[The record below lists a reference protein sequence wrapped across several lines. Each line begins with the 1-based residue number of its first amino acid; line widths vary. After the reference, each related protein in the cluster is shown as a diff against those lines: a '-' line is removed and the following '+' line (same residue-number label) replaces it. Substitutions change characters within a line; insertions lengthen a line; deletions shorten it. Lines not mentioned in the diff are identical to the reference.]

1 MFTLPAASWTT
12 PGGRQQVQ
20 FCHVLPQHQ
29 DPDLAYGYIGGI
41 SILAPGKL
49 FEEGARAK
57 VKRAPEIGEWFVLVP
72 IS

>member
-1 MFTLPAASWTT
+1 MDSYLGPHGS
-12 PGGRQQVQ
+12 QQVL

-29 DPDLAYGYIGGI
+29 EPDLVYGHIGGI
-41 SILAPGKL
+41 SIPPPGEL

-72 IS
+72 VR